1 MSTTATDHNDPSTT
15 DQYATAIRT
24 ALRSRAEVASKADLR
39 AETDVPDWYIDQL
52 ASSDLFYTSLT
63 HDGRYVASKHI
74 VGRRADH
81 NGFWRPEVDEEDPAV
96 FHRQETTTDTLTHLV
111 RKRPS
116 GLTAAEANQL
126 LGRRCYRAL
135 DALAE
140 QGDIVAAEVGET
152 TVYVHTWERLRD
164 KQLTERRTDTE
175 IDLDGPPDPADD
187 AFLYREEILAVFLSV
202 AAATIDSIEPERAA
216 ALVLKQFEGDSF
228 AALER
233 RLHRNHSLREALEYV
248 EPEEVPD
255 ATTFWR
261 AFDAL
266 DPADLQDC
274 LQAMCA
280 ELLDEADHGGKYA
293 IVDGTHVEAWANTRE
308 EIENFEIE
316 GASWGKHEGS
326 FYGYKVFLVVD
337 AATELPVAVVTSTGK
352 HNDTTQFVPLVEEL
366 DERYD
371 TDELQAVFGDAGFDS
386 QSNREACQDR
396 VDAPL
401 MTAINPRR
409 SSPLKALKEEIK
421 EVFEK
426 HSDEIETVHDAFE
439 RLPQQLLSDYG
450 VEVGS
455 PGESYIYRAIKERLN
470 RHLRSGVERVFARL
484 KGFTGLNDI
493 RTQQRENVETHLVMS
508 VVALVAAAFAAHRH
522 DKPGVGRSLARII

>member
-1 MSTTATDHNDPSTT
+1 MGHQPDSRSHTVDEYKSAVRA
-15 DQYATAIRT
+15 Y
-24 ALRSRAEVASKADLR
+24 LRRHGEVASKVDLR
-39 AETDVPDWYIDQL
+39 TDTNVPDWYIDQL

-63 HDGRYVASKHI
+63 HDGRYVASKYI
-74 VGRRADH
+74 VGHRADH
-81 NGFWRPEVDEEDPAV
+81 NGFWRPEVADGTAV
-96 FHRQETTTDTLTHLV
+96 FHRQETTADTPAHLV

-116 GLTAAEANQL
+116 GLTAAEANDL

-135 DALAE
+135 DALADD
-140 QGDIVAAEVGET
+140 GDVVATEVGDT
-152 TVYVHTWERLRD
+152 TVYVHTWERFRE

-175 IDLDGPPDPADD
+175 IDLDGPSDPAED
-187 AFLYREEILAVFLSV
+187 AFLYREEILAVFMSV

-216 ALVLKQFEGDSF
+216 AIVLKQFEGDSF

-233 RLHRNHSLREALEYV
+233 RLQRNHSLRQALEFV
-248 EPEEVPD
+248 EPEDVPD
-255 ATTFWR
+255 GTTFWR
-261 AFDAL
+261 AFDRL
-266 DPADLQDC
+266 EPADLRDC

-280 ELLDEADHGGKYA
+280 ELLADEEHGGEYA

-352 HNDTTQFVPLVEEL
+352 RNDTTQFIPLLEEF

-371 TDELQAVFGDAGFDS
+371 TEELQAVFGDAGFDS
-386 QSNREACQDR
+386 QSNRETCQDR

-401 MTAINPRR
+401 MTAINRGR
-409 SSPLKALKEEIK
+409 WSPLKALKAEIK
-421 EVFEK
+421 AVFEK
-426 HSDEIETVHDAFE
+426 HGEKIETAYDALE

-450 VEVGS
+450 VEVGGPEAS
-455 PGESYIYRAIKERLN
+455 TIYWAIKERLN
-470 RHLRSGVERVFARL
+470 RHLRPGIERVFARL
-484 KGFTGLNDI
+484 KRFTGLDAI
-493 RTQQRENVETHLVMS
+493 RTQQRENVETHLVLS
-508 VVALVAAAFAAHRH
+508 VVALVAAAFAGHRH